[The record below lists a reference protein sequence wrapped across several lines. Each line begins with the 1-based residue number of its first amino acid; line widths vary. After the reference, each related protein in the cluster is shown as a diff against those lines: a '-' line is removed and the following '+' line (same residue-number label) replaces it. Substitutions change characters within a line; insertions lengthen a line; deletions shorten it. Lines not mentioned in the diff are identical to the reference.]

1 MLAANQALNLLCKAK
16 KAGMRIL
23 MTQTDQQ
30 NDDQKLVRPAD
41 RSVWLIWLG
50 MVLFA
55 VAILPFAVRNSE
67 IVRQIAAMCGFTL
80 N

>member
-1 MLAANQALNLLCKAK
+1 
-16 KAGMRIL
+16 
-23 MTQTDQQ
+23 MTKTDQQ

-67 IVRQIAAMCGFTL
+67 TVRQIATMCGFAL

>member
-1 MLAANQALNLLCKAK
+1 
-16 KAGMRIL
+16 
-23 MTQTDQQ
+23 MTQTEPQ
-30 NDDQKLVRPAD
+30 NNDQKLVRPAD

-50 MVLFA
+50 MVLLA

>member
-1 MLAANQALNLLCKAK
+1 
-16 KAGMRIL
+16 

-30 NDDQKLVRPAD
+30 NDAQKLVSPAD

-50 MVLFA
+50 MVMFA

>member
-1 MLAANQALNLLCKAK
+1 MAQ
-16 KAGMRIL
+16 I
-23 MTQTDQQ
+23 DQQ
-30 NDDQKLVRPAD
+30 NNDQKLVRPAD

-50 MVLFA
+50 MVLLA

-67 IVRQIAAMCGFTL
+67 IVRQIASMCGFTL

>member
-1 MLAANQALNLLCKAK
+1 
-16 KAGMRIL
+16 MRIL
-23 MTQTDQQ
+23 MTQIDQKN
-30 NDDQKLVRPAD
+30 NDRKLVRPAD

-50 MVLFA
+50 MVLLA

>member
-1 MLAANQALNLLCKAK
+1 
-16 KAGMRIL
+16 
-23 MTQTDQQ
+23 MTQTEQR
-30 NDDQKLVRPAD
+30 NNDQKLVRPAD

-50 MVLFA
+50 MVLLA

>member
-1 MLAANQALNLLCKAK
+1 
-16 KAGMRIL
+16 
-23 MTQTDQQ
+23 MTQIDQQ
-30 NDDQKLVRPAD
+30 NNDQKLVRPAD

-50 MVLFA
+50 MVLLA
-55 VAILPFAVRNSE
+55 VAILPFAVSNSE

>member
-1 MLAANQALNLLCKAK
+1 
-16 KAGMRIL
+16 
-23 MTQTDQQ
+23 MTQIDQQ
-30 NDDQKLVRPAD
+30 NNDQKLVRPAD

-50 MVLFA
+50 IVLLA

>member
-1 MLAANQALNLLCKAK
+1 
-16 KAGMRIL
+16 
-23 MTQTDQQ
+23 MTQIEQQ
-30 NDDQKLVRPAD
+30 NNDQKLIRPAD

-50 MVLFA
+50 MVLLA

-67 IVRQIAAMCGFTL
+67 IVRQVAAMCGFTL

>member
-1 MLAANQALNLLCKAK
+1 
-16 KAGMRIL
+16 

-50 MVLFA
+50 VVLLA

-67 IVRQIAAMCGFTL
+67 IVRQFAAMCGFTL

>member
-1 MLAANQALNLLCKAK
+1 
-16 KAGMRIL
+16 
-23 MTQTDQQ
+23 MTQIDQL
-30 NDDQKLVRPAD
+30 NNDQKLVRPAD

-50 MVLFA
+50 MVLLA

-67 IVRQIAAMCGFTL
+67 IVRQIVAMCGFTL

>member
-1 MLAANQALNLLCKAK
+1 
-16 KAGMRIL
+16 
-23 MTQTDQQ
+23 MTQPDQQ
-30 NDDQKLVRPAD
+30 NNDQKLVRPAD

-50 MVLFA
+50 LVLLA
-55 VAILPFAVRNSE
+55 VAILPFVVRNSE

>member
-1 MLAANQALNLLCKAK
+1 
-16 KAGMRIL
+16 
-23 MTQTDQQ
+23 MTQTDPQ
-30 NDDQKLVRPAD
+30 NNDQKLVRPAD
-41 RSVWLIWLG
+41 RSVWLIWLS
-50 MVLFA
+50 MVLLA

>member
-1 MLAANQALNLLCKAK
+1 
-16 KAGMRIL
+16 
-23 MTQTDQQ
+23 MTQNDQQ

-50 MVLFA
+50 IVLLA

>member
-1 MLAANQALNLLCKAK
+1 
-16 KAGMRIL
+16 
-23 MTQTDQQ
+23 MTQIDQQ
-30 NDDQKLVRPAD
+30 NNNQKLVRPVD

-50 MVLFA
+50 MVLLA